1 MESQSCD
8 ISIKKTIFKL
18 FFLPRTSK
26 KTIIDIRI
34 NSIVA
39 LNNPKIVQKIK
50 NQFKIKKNKPKFTF
64 TSKSK
69 VKVIKYITITFFYQI
84 YQN

>member
-1 MESQSCD
+1 MLTQSLIIRESMESQSCD

-39 LNNPKIVQKIK
+39 LNNPKIV
-50 NQFKIKKNKPKFTF
+50 KKNK
-64 TSKSK
+64 KS
-69 VKVIKYITITFFYQI
+69 I
-84 YQN
+84 QN

>member
-39 LNNPKIVQKIK
+39 LNNPKID
-50 NQFKIKKNKPKFTF
+50 KKNK
-64 TSKSK
+64 KS
-69 VKVIKYITITFFYQI
+69 I
-84 YQN
+84 QN